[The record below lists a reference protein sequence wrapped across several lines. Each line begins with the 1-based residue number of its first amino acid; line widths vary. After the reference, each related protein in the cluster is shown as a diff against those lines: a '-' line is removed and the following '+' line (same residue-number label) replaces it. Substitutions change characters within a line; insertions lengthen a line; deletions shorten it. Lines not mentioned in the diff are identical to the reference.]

1 MEIAC
6 LSWTKSFVFANYPL
20 KSSLSTL
27 CPRQMNIQEIE
38 PPMRIADVE
47 RDTGIGK
54 DTLRV
59 WERRYLF
66 PNPQRDNL
74 GDRLYPFDQVERLRV
89 IRRLLDKGMRPGKIL
104 GLDLPELH
112 QLLDAH
118 TDQPVDPERHAN
130 CLSLLKLLRTH
141 RSHELRETLNC
152 ILVRDGLRTFIADTV
167 VPMNAF
173 VGDCWIRGDLTVP
186 EEHLYTEQ
194 LQNVIR
200 YAIQSQGIPSASPR
214 ILFTTFP
221 DEEHCLGILMVEAM
235 CVSEGTHCT
244 SLGTR
249 IPLSDIAKYAV
260 DGRYDVVALSFSAA
274 YPSRN
279 VVKDLKQFREQLPE
293 QISIWAGGAGL
304 NQKRVSLP
312 HVVVLTNIAGVPDLV
327 SDWKIR
333 HLGDEQ

>member
-1 MEIAC
+1 
-6 LSWTKSFVFANYPL
+6 
-20 KSSLSTL
+20 
-27 CPRQMNIQEIE
+27 MNIREIE

-66 PNPQRDNL
+66 PKPQRDGL

-89 IRRLLDKGMRPGKIL
+89 IRRLLDKGLRPGKVL

-112 QLLDAH
+112 LLLDAH
-118 TDQPVDPERHAN
+118 SSQPVDLARHAI
-130 CLSLLKLLRTH
+130 CQSLLKLLRMH
-141 RSHELRETLNC
+141 LSRELRETLNH
-152 ILVRDGLRTFIADTV
+152 ILVRDGLQKFIADTI
-167 VPMNAF
+167 VPMNVI

-194 LQNVIR
+194 VQNLIR
-200 YAIQSQGIPSASPR
+200 HAIHTQKAPASAPR

-235 CVSEGTHCT
+235 CVSEGADCT

-249 IPLSDIAKYAV
+249 VPLPDIAKYAV
-260 DGRYDVVALSFSAA
+260 EGRYDVVAVSFSAA
-274 YPSRN
+274 YPLRN
-279 VVKDLKQFREQLPE
+279 VLKDLKQFRELLPE
-293 QISIWAGGAGL
+293 PISIWAGGAAL
-304 NQKRVSLP
+304 KQKRVSLP
-312 HVVVLTNIAGVPDLV
+312 SVVVLTSITGVPSLV
-327 SDWKIR
+327 NGWRSR
-333 HLGDEQ
+333 HSGDVNE

>member
-1 MEIAC
+1 
-6 LSWTKSFVFANYPL
+6 
-20 KSSLSTL
+20 
-27 CPRQMNIQEIE
+27 MNIQEIE

-66 PNPQRDNL
+66 PKPQRDEL

-89 IRRLLDKGMRPGKIL
+89 IRRLLDKGMRPGKVL
-104 GLDLPELH
+104 GLDLSELH
-112 QLLDAH
+112 LLLDNH
-118 TDQPVDPERHAN
+118 SSQPVDPRRHAL
-130 CLSLLKLLRTH
+130 CLSLVKLLRMH
-141 RSHELRETLNC
+141 RSRELRETFNH
-152 ILVRDGLRTFIADTV
+152 ILVRDGLQKFIAETV
-167 VPMNAF
+167 VPMNAI
-173 VGDCWIRGDLTVP
+173 VGDYWIRGDLTVP

-194 LQNVIR
+194 VQNVIR
-200 YAIQSQGIPSASPR
+200 HAIHSQDSPASAPR

-235 CVSEGTHCT
+235 CVSEGAHCT

-260 DGRYDVVALSFSAA
+260 DGRYDVVAVSFSAA

-279 VVKDLKQFREQLPE
+279 VLKDLKQFRELLPE
-293 QISIWAGGAGL
+293 PISIWAGGAAL

-312 HVVVLTNIAGVPDLV
+312 NVVVLTNIAGVPSLV
-327 SDWKIR
+327 NDWKGR
-333 HLGDEQ
+333 YSGGGNE